1 MYQYNIVDL
10 LSSQT
15 HYIDTDADNLWDIEI
30 SKIFEYD
37 IHSRKISER
46 IEMNDGESNTIE
58 QYTWNYE
65 DDMLLN
71 YRIEIDIDGNRQHT
85 EEHFWEYEQGL
96 QLFHFVFLEN
106 TFERYEESTI
116 YEYNEEQ
123 LVFRLTTQK
132 DNNIDG
138 LIDNSSICDLE
149 YATDT
154 SQNSYVQWVRK
165 DCSFFIGDQKNNS
178 IQSTQLLNEE
188 GDKIQENIDTFDG
201 QDVWVSSTE
210 QMWSYHPLFLDLVEE
225 SRKITYSEVL
235 PYLQQ

>member
-1 MYQYNIVDL
+1 MKRILYQYNIVDL

-46 IEMNDGESNTIE
+46 IEMSDGESNTIE
-58 QYTWNYE
+58 QYTWDYE

-85 EEHFWEYEQGL
+85 EEHFWDYEQRSSV
-96 QLFHFVFLEN
+96 FHFFCRN

-123 LVFRLTTQK
+123 IVFRLTTQK
-132 DNNIDG
+132 TTI
-138 LIDNSSICDLE
+138 
-149 YATDT
+149 
-154 SQNSYVQWVRK
+154 
-165 DCSFFIGDQKNNS
+165 
-178 IQSTQLLNEE
+178 
-188 GDKIQENIDTFDG
+188 
-201 QDVWVSSTE
+201 
-210 QMWSYHPLFLDLVEE
+210 
-225 SRKITYSEVL
+225 
-235 PYLQQ
+235 